1 MWLQNLKNGE
11 LYVQAKFDYIWPKT
25 KQLYHVVRAWP
36 CRDQDDAQRIV
47 RYYGLKTGSY
57 NAECIMEVYDEEII
71 RKRIAEA
78 KEIAA
83 KENSEKSSTQ
93 ERSV

>member
-1 MWLQNLKNGE
+1 
-11 LYVQAKFDYIWPKT
+11 
-25 KQLYHVVRAWP
+25 
-36 CRDQDDAQRIV
+36 
-47 RYYGLKTGSY
+47 
-57 NAECIMEVYDEEII
+57 MEVYDEEII